1 MRGDDSG
8 EIGSG
13 FVQPYGASMTKSLS
27 EELLDTQEQRIAALE
42 YKKEMYNQRLV
53 NYEKERARVDEVQQS
68 LDDRVFRAISGATQI
83 FLTSR
88 LLTQR
93 GKHAYEL
100 LTEPIDDLEDVERS
114 VEQLEQ
120 IVNSM
125 EETLG
130 PDRND
135 AEEAVNEQELAE
147 LNELNARNLERS
159 HDITIRRTRVRQDN
173 AIKSNNLVPFEKS
186 GEAFVTGTE
195 KNPGEPIPDTDVVG
209 KAESARDRLEQL
221 SKEMEE
227 IDKLENE
234 NKKTRTEQEH
244 EYNEKLKKI
253 DQMVEE
259 AGKIDKQAFLV
270 GEMQFQVD
278 SARADLRDAQQEKA
292 ILEADL
298 KRKGEKKE
306 EEVPEVTME
315 ALEKRRQDLEERAA
329 KAVERRKTIAEEQ
342 AKLDDEFEKL
352 KDRYPAIEKMYTEM
366 AKKSA
371 QAMSMED
378 LGIKMAQEV
387 LGEKASIST
396 SEVSLSKIEE
406 IKRNL
411 AMMMMSDDDDD
422 DYFGMDGDQHEEGAH
437 AIEATV

>member
-1 MRGDDSG
+1 MRGDESG
-8 EIGSG
+8 EIGSS
-13 FVQPYGASMTKSLS
+13 FVQPYGTNLTKSLS
-27 EELLDTQEQRIAALE
+27 EEMLDTQEQRIAALE
-42 YKKEMYNQRLV
+42 YKKEVYNQRLV

-93 GKHAYEL
+93 EKHAYEL
-100 LTEPIDDLEDVERS
+100 LTEPVDDLEDVERS
-114 VEQLEQ
+114 VQQLEQ

-135 AEEAVNEQELAE
+135 AEEAVNQQEQAE
-147 LNELNARNLERS
+147 LDALNARNLERS
-159 HDITIRRTRVRQDN
+159 HDITIRRTRVRQGN
-173 AIKSNNLVPFEKS
+173 AIKPNNTVPFEKS
-186 GEAFVTGTE
+186 GEAFVPGTE
-195 KNPGEPIPDTDVVG
+195 KNPGEPTPDTDVIA
-209 KAESARDRLEQL
+209 KAENTQNRLDQI

-227 IDKLENE
+227 IDKLEIE
-234 NKKTRTEQEH
+234 NKKARAEQEN
-244 EYNEKLKKI
+244 EYNEKLRKI
-253 DQMVEE
+253 EEMVDESGE
-259 AGKIDKQAFLV
+259 IDKYEFFVA
-270 GEMQFQVD
+270 EMQFQVD
-278 SARADLRDAQQEKA
+278 SLRADLGDAQQEKA

-315 ALEKRRQDLEERAA
+315 TLEKRKQDLEERAA
-329 KAVERRKTIAEEQ
+329 KAIERRKTIAEEQ
-342 AKLDDEFEKL
+342 AKLDEEFEKL

-378 LGIKMAQEV
+378 LGIKMAEEV
-387 LGEKASIST
+387 LGEKASIAT

-411 AMMMMSDDDDD
+411 AMMVSDDDD
-422 DYFGMDGDQHEEGAH
+422 DYFGMDGDGHEEGAH